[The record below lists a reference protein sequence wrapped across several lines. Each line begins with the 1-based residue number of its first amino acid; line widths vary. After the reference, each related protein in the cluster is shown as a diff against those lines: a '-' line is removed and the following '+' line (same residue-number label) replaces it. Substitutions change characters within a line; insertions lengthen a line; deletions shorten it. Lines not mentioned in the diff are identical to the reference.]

1 MYVKNLHWFSNTKK
15 YINNLIIKCVMKDN
29 VIIIV
34 YQSISFNIII
44 LIFLLRIEINIIGT
58 THMLTSEYNFP
69 SLITLVLKPDS
80 TDSWLNLWPSILIL
94 LLIIICNRWRNLLSL
109 LWLNLLRLKT
119 VLIVAWLILMIIFC
133 WINRRRRGKRSGMG
147 WWLRRCWRFLVW
159 E

>member
-1 MYVKNLHWFSNTKK
+1 
-15 YINNLIIKCVMKDN
+15 MKDN

-80 TDSWLNLWPSILIL
+80 TDSWLNL
-94 LLIIICNRWRNLLSL
+94 
-109 LWLNLLRLKT
+109 
-119 VLIVAWLILMIIFC
+119 
-133 WINRRRRGKRSGMG
+133 
-147 WWLRRCWRFLVW
+147 
-159 E
+159 